1 MLRVSCCKTN
11 SRFPHEEGAANG
23 NAVVVDVVDVV
34 GVVGVNSEWLESEI
48 SKTLV

>member
-1 MLRVSCCKTN
+1 MLRISCCKTT

-23 NAVVVDVVDVV
+23 NAVVVDVV